1 MTQTQSPSATADQ
14 PDRRGAFR
22 LLCAS
27 LVCVGLGQSLLFSLL
42 PPLARIM
49 EMPEWTVGAVFALS
63 GALWVVMSPFW
74 GRKSDRWGRKR
85 VILMGVTTYGVSTV
99 LFIAAVEANL
109 AALLSVWAAV
119 LLMMLARGLF
129 GLVGSGSFPAA
140 QAYIAD
146 RTTPAERTRHI
157 TGIHSAFMIGLV
169 LGPALGG
176 LLVGISILAPLYV
189 VAVVAFASA
198 IALALFL
205 PERRPPQDRAVMP
218 RLKLSD
224 PRLVPFV
231 IASMAMST
239 CHASTMQTI
248 GFYMIDTLDLDP
260 ATAAFHIGISLT
272 AMALAT
278 LFVQLVG
285 IRLLD
290 PSPRQLMRWGTGVAL
305 MAFPVLLTTQSEVQT
320 LGGMVLL
327 GAGLG
332 MLRPS
337 IGTAASLAVKPGEQ
351 GAAAGLVMGAGSTG
365 HVISSLAIMPF
376 YQFFHAG
383 PYILN
388 AMLMA
393 GLLIYTLTNRRIRAA
408 VAR

>member
-1 MTQTQSPSATADQ
+1 MTPSQSPSEAADQ

-49 EMPEWTVGAVFALS
+49 AMPEWSVGAVFALS

-99 LFIAAVEANL
+99 LFIAAVEANFAGL
-109 AALLSVWAAV
+109 ISVWTAV

-129 GLVGSGSFPAA
+129 GLIGSGSFPSA

-146 RTTPAERTRHI
+146 RTKPAERTRHI

-189 VAVVAFASA
+189 VAVIAFASA
-198 IALALFL
+198 IALALYL

-218 RLKLSD
+218 RLKVSD

-231 IASMAMST
+231 IASVAMST

-248 GFYMIDTLDLDP
+248 GFFMIDTLALDP

-290 PSPRQLMRWGTGVAL
+290 PSPRQLMRWGTAVAL
-305 MAFPVLLTTQSEVQT
+305 AAFPVLLTTQSEIQT

-376 YQFFHAG
+376 YQFFHMG

-388 AMLMA
+388 GLLMA

>member
-1 MTQTQSPSATADQ
+1 MN
-14 PDRRGAFR
+14 
-22 LLCAS
+22 
-27 LVCVGLGQSLLFSLL
+27 
-42 PPLARIM
+42 
-49 EMPEWTVGAVFALS
+49 MPEWTVGAVFALS
-63 GALWVVMSPFW
+63 AALWVVMSPFW

-109 AALLSVWAAV
+109 AGLLSVWAAV

-129 GLVGSGSFPAA
+129 GLIGSGSFPAA

-189 VAVVAFASA
+189 VAVIAFASA
-198 IALALFL
+198 ISLAVFL

-224 PRLVPFV
+224 PRLVPFIV
-231 IASMAMST
+231 ASVVMSI
-239 CHASTMQTI
+239 CHASTMQTL
-248 GFYMIDTLDLDP
+248 GFFMIDTLNLNP
-260 ATAAFHIGISLT
+260 ETAAFHIGISLT

-290 PSPRQLMRWGTGVAL
+290 PSPQQLMRAGTGVAL
-305 MAFPVLLTTQSEVQT
+305 IAFPVLLTTQSEIQT

-337 IGTAASLAVKPGEQ
+337 IGTAASLVVKPGEQ

-365 HVISSLAIMPF
+365 HVISSLRSCRFTSFSIWAP
-376 YQFFHAG
+376 
-383 PYILN
+383 
-388 AMLMA
+388 
-393 GLLIYTLTNRRIRAA
+393 TS
-408 VAR
+408 